1 MTIDIYA
8 ELYLWNKNV
17 DPLIRVP
24 QRLHALR
31 ILHGQSLNEY
41 EIRLEELRLI
51 LNLTILEN
59 NADARANGLLA
70 TQPSA
75 RCPRQRKSQRR
86 CAMSVSTFSGEQ
98 LQSYHR

>member
-31 ILHGQSLNEY
+31 ILHGQSLKEY

-51 LNLTILEN
+51 LNLTILETMLTREQTDYWRLSLRRDALD
-59 NADARANGLLA
+59 NANHNGVV
-70 TQPSA
+70 Q
-75 RCPRQRKSQRR
+75 
-86 CAMSVSTFSGEQ
+86 
-98 LQSYHR
+98 